1 MGRSAKISAGEGGH
15 RSGYGAVGRASAISA
30 PICSRLS
37 PQTPPSLPRGGGRG
51 RDGSRKSRGLQQSL
65 CARRTRLR
73 CARRAGCCEE
83 DGPGRWGPPNSRR
96 ERCSAALSADME
108 THTVS
113 GVRCGCAMRSPYT
126 SGPTHQRANQRAC
139 TVHWMTAWAPFGS
152 EHGHSHS
159 WLGCPVFR
167 PTGPSKI
174 KEGVGRACAEERSGP
189 R

>member
-1 MGRSAKISAGEGGH
+1 LTRLKPRHQLGFGIRHNGE
-15 RSGYGAVGRASAISA
+15 
-30 PICSRLS
+30 
-37 PQTPPSLPRGGGRG
+37 
-51 RDGSRKSRGLQQSL
+51 DGS
-65 CARRTRLR
+65 
-73 CARRAGCCEE
+73 E
-83 DGPGRWGPPNSRR
+83 RWGPPNSRR

-174 KEGVGRACAEERSGP
+174 KEGVGQSKDCWPKAHSDPFSFISFFLDSKVQPKFKFCFEFSDFQTP
-189 R
+189 T